1 MRVDH
6 HLPSTTSHPYLWVWI
21 SVALL
26 LGGLLGFAEYR
37 RNPLNDPDQAQQRTG
52 VLLPTGQEPAPRIR
66 ALNIAGRSMVIIFD
80 RTLTGRHLFHDL
92 ADQSDL
98 TRNAELVVVTPDGS
112 RPVIETGIDHML
124 ADQDEAIARA
134 FDLRKPVDGGY
145 PVGYVL
151 IDSSGSI
158 RFRTLDPAYNK
169 RAWEI
174 RLLLN
179 EM

>member
-1 MRVDH
+1 MSRQAIFIRYVG
-6 HLPSTTSHPYLWVWI
+6 LWMVT
-21 SVALL
+21 ALL
-26 LGGLLGFAEYR
+26 FAGLLAFAEYR

-52 VLLPTGQEPAPRIR
+52 VLLPTGLEPAPKIP
-66 ALNIAGRSMVIIFD
+66 ALDITGRPTVILFD

-98 TRNAELVVVTPDGS
+98 TRNAELVVITHDGS
-112 RPVIETGIDHML
+112 RPIIEAGIDGVL

-151 IDSSGSI
+151 VDSSGFI
-158 RFRTLDPAYNK
+158 RFRTLDPGYES
-169 RAWEI
+169 RVWEI
-174 RLLLN
+174 RLLLS
-179 EM
+179 EMRP